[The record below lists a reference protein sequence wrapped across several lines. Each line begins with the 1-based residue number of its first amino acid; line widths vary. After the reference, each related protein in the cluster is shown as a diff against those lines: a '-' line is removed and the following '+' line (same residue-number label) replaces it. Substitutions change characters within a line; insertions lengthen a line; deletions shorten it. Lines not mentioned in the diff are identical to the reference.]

1 MSLPS
6 PRVWEYSWRD
16 YPIQHASSMSPHSR
30 TPHALRLFVCACV
43 VCVCVYSIIGP
54 VGDGG
59 SCGHKPTWN
68 FLNKGLIFTESCKV
82 FEGVSFPSTAINSAF
97 RHLLTP
103 LTLMFRRSG
112 GQKYVDTVKHSN
124 FGCVVCS
131 VKRVLSC
138 FGGIIM
144 RYFSNKFAC

>member
-16 YPIQHASSMSPHSR
+16 YPIQHASSMSPHNR

-59 SCGHKPTWN
+59 SCGHKPTRN

-82 FEGVSFPSTAINSAF
+82 FEGVSSTAINSAF
-97 RHLLTP
+97 RHSLTP
-103 LTLMFRRSG
+103 LTLMFRRSVAKSMWTQLNTVILAVLFVLWKG
-112 GQKYVDTVKHSN
+112 CWALLGVLLCDTSQTNLHVK
-124 FGCVVCS
+124 
-131 VKRVLSC
+131 
-138 FGGIIM
+138 
-144 RYFSNKFAC
+144 